1 MNNIHTDLDGNEGA
15 ASIDPTFS
23 ASFKNSFKM
32 DYFGIAEGIHIFS
45 FPTLLNTNLDESNPR
60 SSFTTKPTD
69 SSTKK
74 VIQDRI

>member
-45 FPTLLNTNLDESNPR
+45 FPTL
-60 SSFTTKPTD
+60 
-69 SSTKK
+69 
-74 VIQDRI
+74 